1 MKPQNLIQIFFL
13 STPIGCT
20 GIDLVDDYVPPV
32 VRITT
37 PVTSLTVGT
46 NFQFEARYFN
56 VIGEFTPGFEL
67 QWESSESDLL
77 DIDAEGNVIP
87 KKEGTVTI
95 TVRVTSEEGIE
106 LSDQINFEIKNNIVL
121 IPEDMNIEEQEEI
134 TMPPEMNTSS
144 STLVMTV
151 TPTLQI
157 SNGIAQIT
165 VGTEYLFEIQFT
177 DELGMETQPD
187 VVLWESSNSEVFS
200 VDENGSLTAISA
212 GTASV
217 TVSTVVSD
225 TQIFHTNVIEVVDP
239 ITVSMITS
247 YSGVVETTSSYQLEG
262 GFTLAVEEDQ
272 LILSLDSD
280 YKASTALPGLYIYL
294 SNNNNT
300 ISQALELGAVTV
312 FQGAH
317 EYILPSHVELM
328 DYQYILYWCKP
339 FNVKVGHAK
348 IYD

>member
-1 MKPQNLIQIFFL
+1 MDP
-13 STPIGCT
+13 
-20 GIDLVDDYVPPV
+20 
-32 VRITT
+32 
-37 PVTSLTVGT
+37 
-46 NFQFEARYFN
+46 
-56 VIGEFTPGFEL
+56 
-67 QWESSESDLL
+67 
-77 DIDAEGNVIP
+77 
-87 KKEGTVTI
+87 
-95 TVRVTSEEGIE
+95 EEE
-106 LSDQINFEIKNNIVL
+106 VE
-121 IPEDMNIEEQEEI
+121 
-134 TMPPEMNTSS
+134 MPPEMNTSS

-177 DELGMETQPD
+177 DELGMETLPD
-187 VVLWESSNSEVFS
+187 TVLWESSNSEVLS
-200 VDENGSLTAISA
+200 VDENGTLTAVSA

-217 TVSTVVSD
+217 TVSTLVSNTLILYTNSIQVVNPVMVS
-225 TQIFHTNVIEVVDP
+225 
-239 ITVSMITS
+239 TVTS
-247 YSGVVETTSSYQLEG
+247 YTGIVETTSSYQLEG
-262 GFTLAVEEDQ
+262 TFTLAVVGEQ
-272 LILSLDSD
+272 LILSVGSD

-317 EYILPSHVELM
+317 EYILPSHVELI

>member
-1 MKPQNLIQIFFL
+1 MDP
-13 STPIGCT
+13 
-20 GIDLVDDYVPPV
+20 
-32 VRITT
+32 
-37 PVTSLTVGT
+37 
-46 NFQFEARYFN
+46 
-56 VIGEFTPGFEL
+56 
-67 QWESSESDLL
+67 
-77 DIDAEGNVIP
+77 
-87 KKEGTVTI
+87 
-95 TVRVTSEEGIE
+95 EEE
-106 LSDQINFEIKNNIVL
+106 VE
-121 IPEDMNIEEQEEI
+121 
-134 TMPPEMNTSS
+134 MPPEMNTSS
-144 STLVMTV
+144 STLVMTI

-177 DELGMETQPD
+177 DELGMETLPD
-187 VVLWESSNSEVFS
+187 TVLWESSNSEVLS
-200 VDENGSLTAISA
+200 VDENGTLTAVSA

-217 TVSTVVSD
+217 TVSTLVSNTLILYNNSIQVVNPVMVS
-225 TQIFHTNVIEVVDP
+225 
-239 ITVSMITS
+239 TVTS
-247 YSGVVETTSSYQLEG
+247 YTGIVETTISYQLEG
-262 GFTLAVEEDQ
+262 TFTLAVVGEQ
-272 LILSLDSD
+272 LILSVGSD

-300 ISQALELGAVTV
+300 ISQVLELGAVTV